1 MSEKLHLLQNIKF
14 LREDDFIF
22 LFDGPLGYYNMGS
35 ARSEL
40 TTIVTLAAL
49 AQIISRNVKIL
60 GKKMLFL
67 KEIIFCE
74 GK

>member
-1 MSEKLHLLQNIKF
+1 MSEKLHLLRNIKF
-14 LREDDFIF
+14 LREYDFIF

-49 AQIISRNVKIL
+49 AQI
-60 GKKMLFL
+60 M
-67 KEIIFCE
+67 
-74 GK
+74 